1 MGRIREKGKNVIAS
15 KIDIL
20 HNYLI
25 TIGSM
30 MNQDNHTINGDQIYL
45 FYDFL
50 WSEVGQNE

>member
-1 MGRIREKGKNVIAS
+1 MGRIREKGKNVITS

-25 TIGSM
+25 TIGLM
-30 MNQDNHTINGDQIYL
+30 MNQDNYTIGGDQIYL

-50 WSEVGQNE
+50 WSGVGQNE